1 MGASLVE
8 AARVSS
14 TQKLQALSAQLA
26 DFQKRCTALD
36 TQHEHGEGEKLELQE
51 RVNSGQ
57 QREKRLESRIQCL
70 ESETEERHQN
80 SERVLAN
87 QREEL
92 WTWEEKKKKEIDD
105 VREEAAKLR
114 IALEDERNRSQEQQR
129 LAKRRE
135 EDIIGDL
142 EARVKLTL
150 QAKEETVV
158 ELRKQCT
165 ASENKVR
172 EFEYLLAR
180 QREELLSGITQDVRT
195 SAR

>member
-1 MGASLVE
+1 MGLVE

-26 DFQKRCTALD
+26 DFQKRCTALE
-36 TQHEHGEGEKLELQE
+36 TQHEHLEGEKLELQE
-51 RVNSGQ
+51 RLNSGQ

-92 WTWEEKKKKEIDD
+92 CKLEEKKKKEIDD

-114 IALEDERNRSQEQQR
+114 IALEDERNRSQEEQR

-135 EDIIGDL
+135 EDVIGDL
-142 EARVKLTL
+142 EARVKRTL

-158 ELRKQCT
+158 ELRKQCA

-195 SAR
+195 SA